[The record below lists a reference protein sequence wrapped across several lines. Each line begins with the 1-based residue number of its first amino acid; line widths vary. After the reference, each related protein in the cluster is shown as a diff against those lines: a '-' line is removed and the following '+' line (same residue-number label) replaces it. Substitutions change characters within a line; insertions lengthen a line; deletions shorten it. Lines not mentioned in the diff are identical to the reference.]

1 MAEQIA
7 SDPTFTQM
15 AAQLEKTLKGPGV
28 GDAIPQFDAQQY
40 YSSMEEVMKN
50 PQFVSMAERL
60 GSALMEVYLALL
72 LC

>member
-1 MAEQIA
+1 
-7 SDPTFTQM
+7 M

-28 GDAIPQFDAQQY
+28 SDANAIPQFDAQQY
-40 YSSMEEVMKN
+40 YSSMQEVMKN